1 MTQAQFNG
9 CQASAGSLFKLDA
22 WLPLSNLFYYVES
35 STQAIIHIVIPLVFS
50 FLVFGPSRTAKIDY
64 KLWWAR

>member
-1 MTQAQFNG
+1 MLIQFNV
-9 CQASAGSLFKLDA
+9 K
-22 WLPLSNLFYYVES
+22 
-35 STQAIIHIVIPLVFS
+35 AIIHIVIPLVFS